1 MTDETVNTVP
11 AADAVQPSQIIEPR
25 ETDVSAQ
32 GRGVHIPEAEATKE
46 APKLSTRDA
55 IAKAF
60 DDTQKAVEE
69 KAKGAV
75 DQAKAKVDEA
85 EKTVVKAEKPRAEDG
100 KFAKTEA
107 VAEVKAEKGAPEAA
121 TAERSAPEDKGQ
133 SEGRKFAEPPARF
146 LPESRQKWANVPNE
160 VKAEFHRVSQ
170 EYEAETAKY
179 KQSHERYETVR
190 EFDEIAQKN
199 GRELRQ
205 SLEKVVQVEQAL
217 ARNPIAGLESVL
229 REVGPR
235 KADGSPFTL
244 MEIAQHIVQNPQTY
258 HQAMQQPMPQAQ
270 QQQAP
275 DPVKQEVESLRQ
287 EIQMMKAEQTI
298 VPVITNFA
306 NTHPDYH
313 ALEDQ
318 IVKILGSGVIDQIY
332 GSGLSA
338 EQKLSEAYRMAGG
351 SMPSSRSEPV
361 AQAQA
366 HSAPV
371 TASRPV
377 DPDGQKSIKGA
388 PTAGQTGE
396 PARRFKTNREAL
408 EAAFAEAR

>member
-11 AADAVQPSQIIEPR
+11 APDAVQPSQIIEPR
-25 ETDVSAQ
+25 DTDVSAQ
-32 GRGVHIPEAEATKE
+32 GRGVHIPEAEAAKE

-60 DDTQKAVEE
+60 DDTQKVVEE

-75 DQAKAKVDEA
+75 EQAKVKVDET
-85 EKTVVKAEKPRAEDG
+85 EKTVVKAEKPRADDG

-146 LPESRQKWANVPNE
+146 LPEAREKWMNVPGPIRSE
-160 VKAEFHRVSQ
+160 VHRIS
-170 EYEAETAKY
+170 EEMEAETAKY
-179 KQSHERYETVR
+179 KSSHERYET
-190 EFDEIAQKN
+190 FKGYDEEARKN
-199 GRELRQ
+199 GQDLRATLDRLNNIGLELQ
-205 SLEKVVQVEQAL
+205 
-217 ARNPIAGLESVL
+217 RNPIRGLEQVL
-229 REVGPR
+229 QQSGPR
-235 KADGSPFTL
+235 KPDGSPFSL
-244 MEIAQHIVQNPQTY
+244 MEIAQHIVQNPQNY
-258 HQAMQQPMPQAQ
+258 QQAMQQQMPQAQ
-270 QQQAP
+270 QPQAP
-275 DPVKQEVESLRQ
+275 QKNPEVEELRA

-306 NTHPDYH
+306 STHPDYH

-338 EQKLSEAYRMAGG
+338 EQKLAEAYRMAGG
-351 SMPSSRSEPV
+351 RAPSSRSEAPV
-361 AQAQA
+361 QTPA

-371 TASRPV
+371 IARPV

-388 PTAGQTGE
+388 PTAGQSGD
-396 PARRFKTNREAL
+396 PQRRFKTNREAL